1 MHATAAE
8 CGNFDM
14 TISRVPENKAVLWR
28 ADNQEGGEQWGEE
41 TWRKVREKLAKGG
54 GILQ

>member
-54 GILQ
+54 GIFQ